1 MDFFQHHFRRRPK
14 RPKHPTGPAVQTSKA
29 RRRSSVGL
37 PSVALVDFR
46 RSSVGLPPVCTDQH
60 RRPSVGMLVASGEKR
75 QSIIELKTSDAAVKS
90 GRAVE
95 QADVKRKR
103 KGFQYSL
110 HARNAF
116 ETAPC
121 VHGRLAVRTKCPK
134 VKFIEPHLL
143 GSSMLLASVVQMGRG
158 LKDKDVD
165 DEDDSLSSC
174 SDSNESDDEIRSK
187 SVDVKD
193 LTHIPQPVFV
203 KRARPCSLLRPPR
216 CLRRNSSHLLA
227 ADSPFRSSETEY
239 GIYGRYSRRRSSQ
252 SYHTVNKPLQ
262 TSTTSPSLCHLSATA
277 QAGADLACSGSP
289 LQKSCSS
296 TLGQSE
302 EVIYYDP
309 YLDTWE
315 NFLSYVKYN
324 THTHT
329 HACTSV
335 FVTTLLDQMYWAALI
350 LAPPITLTH

>member
-14 RPKHPTGPAVQTSKA
+14 RPKYQTGPAVQTSKA

-46 RSSVGLPPVCTDQH
+46 RTSNGLPPVSTDQH

-90 GRAVE
+90 GSVVE
-95 QADVKRKR
+95 QADVKRRR

-110 HARNAF
+110 HAQTAF
-116 ETAPC
+116 ETASC
-121 VHGRLAVRTKCPK
+121 VHRGLAVRHKRPK

-158 LKDKDVD
+158 VKEKE
-165 DEDDSLSSC
+165 DEEDASLSSC
-174 SDSNESDDEIRSK
+174 SDSNESDDEIGSK
-187 SVDVKD
+187 TIDMKD
-193 LTHIPQPVFV
+193 LTHIPQPVFIKKV
-203 KRARPCSLLRPPR
+203 RPCPLLRPPR
-216 CLRRNSSHLLA
+216 CLRRNSSHLLPG
-227 ADSPFRSSETEY
+227 DSPFRSSETGY

-252 SYHTVNKPLQ
+252 SHYTLNKPIQ
-262 TSTTSPSLCHLSATA
+262 TSTTSPSLCHLTATA
-277 QAGADLACSGSP
+277 EAGADVACSASP
-289 LQKSCSS
+289 LQRSCSS
-296 TLGQSE
+296 TLGQSA

-324 THTHT
+324 TLTHTPMYFTILKGPHFVPHTHT
-329 HACTSV
+329 D
-335 FVTTLLDQMYWAALI
+335 L
-350 LAPPITLTH
+350 

>member
-1 MDFFQHHFRRRPK
+1 MDFFHHHFCRRPK
-14 RPKHPTGPAVQTSKA
+14 GPKHQTNPAVQTSKA

-37 PSVALVDFR
+37 PSVALMDFR
-46 RSSVGLPPVCTDQH
+46 RTSVGLPPVFTDPH

-75 QSIIELKTSDAAVKS
+75 QSIIDLKSSESAGKSRRIAV
-90 GRAVE
+90 
-95 QADVKRKR
+95 QADVKRRR
-103 KGFQYSL
+103 KAFQYNL
-110 HARNAF
+110 HVRNAF

-121 VHGRLAVRTKCPK
+121 VHRRLAVRHKCPK

-158 LKDKDVD
+158 VKEKE
-165 DEDDSLSSC
+165 DEGDASLSSC
-174 SDSNESDDEIRSK
+174 SDSNNESDEEIQTENINM
-187 SVDVKD
+187 KD
-193 LTHIPQPVFV
+193 PIHINQPPFIKKV
-203 KRARPCSLLRPPR
+203 RPCLLLRPPR
-216 CLRRNSSHLLA
+216 CLRRNSSLLLP
-227 ADSPFRSSETEY
+227 ADSPFLSRETGY

-252 SYHTVNKPLQ
+252 SHHTLDKPIQ
-262 TSTTSPSLCHLSATA
+262 TSTTSPSLCHLSPTGVRSNPGE
-277 QAGADLACSGSP
+277 AGADVDCYVSP
-289 LQKSCSS
+289 LQRSSSS

-329 HACTSV
+329 HMPCIV
-335 FVTTLLDQMYWAALI
+335 YDL
-350 LAPPITLTH
+350 